1 MISRRLLYLDTQR
14 LKAYAWRQGKLS
26 PEGVFE
32 TAVLHLQKEE

>member
-14 LKAYAWRQGKLS
+14 LTAFLWQQGKLQ

-32 TAVLHLQKEE
+32 MRP